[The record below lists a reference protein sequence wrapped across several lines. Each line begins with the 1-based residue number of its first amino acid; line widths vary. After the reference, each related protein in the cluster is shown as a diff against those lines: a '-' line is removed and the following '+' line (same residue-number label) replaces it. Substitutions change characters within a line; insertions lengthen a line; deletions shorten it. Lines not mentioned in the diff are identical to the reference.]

1 MPRGAAAPRQEQVF
15 FSSRSGHMKMKKA
28 KATAPAVETSSGES
42 TDDKASDAPSKRRI
56 STVASL
62 RAVKAMA
69 LPNSKAH
76 LPSSQRERSEPKS
89 SSKLWSG
96 LSAKLG
102 NEEFKISSSNPY
114 ASKRGSNIEALGT
127 RTAISSTISSGSS
140 TRPSSNHSHG
150 TSFYSDPGH
159 RANTFNEH
167 SHRLSYHSDHR
178 PEIHRNVESR
188 LSHISSRSN
197 TSAESGYWSQSG
209 VSESGGSRFWDDA
222 KITSTVTKEFI
233 EDCLR
238 KVPATE
244 PLIPRLSQPVGFG
257 DGLTETTY
265 AEWIVSRAQKFFL
278 ILVDLG
284 IPEQIFWITD
294 DSWGDDDLPISL
306 ESIPRL
312 KLSRVP
318 DPVIDRKFYKAQY
331 NYLLR
336 FLYNGA
342 HIDFEEFETVPLDLV
357 KNCSGLFSQ
366 PVDHVRCPRN
376 PDNMLTR
383 KRFPLVDRDGN
394 SLLPEF
400 MEEVESFRIVSHR
413 HIVELWASYTYKGH
427 GYLLL
432 SPATDFTLRS
442 FLHHPPSEF
451 SKMAEDSRRFK
462 LLDWMRCLSDGL
474 AYLYDQEIPHGD
486 IRPRAIVIDGKTG
499 EIYFSDV
506 GSQRRLAF
514 AKAANMNDNER
525 YEYSAPELFLRVAQ
539 LSISQSPTTLHFDG
553 GRTGRRLANPAKRE
567 QLEGKKVLV
576 TPPPTGAD
584 GFEATRRFSIQS
596 DIAPSFISSN
606 PAYRGTP
613 RTGACTPVSFDASS
627 QAESHMTF
635 TTSQKGVS
643 TGAVQV
649 AEWVCRP
656 AAKSDVFSLGCIML
670 DMLTFHSQK
679 KKLSNFPAAR
689 ARHNRAA
696 GSRGGG
702 QPDSSFHANI
712 PETNEWIKDLHK
724 EATKRDDDVVASVLV
739 LVSQMLSKDPED
751 RPTPREVGDTLFR
764 IMTFVKEPHCEQF
777 VEWTSNNHDS
787 FGNWSGWDDVH
798 DYTSPVPP
806 EGGDY
811 ATISSKSG
819 KEYAE
824 PHDLHGIHQQISRLS
839 FGTFGGSGVSL
850 MGRSRM
856 QHSRNDSLS
865 EHPRPN
871 SQTPE
876 SGWANRSGSSLE
888 EQKMKGSNADYL

>member
-15 FSSRSGHMKMKKA
+15 FSSRSGHMKMKKP
-28 KATAPAVETSSGES
+28 KAPAVEVSSGES
-42 TDDKASDAPSKRRI
+42 ADDKKSETLSKRRI

-76 LPSSQRERSEPKS
+76 LPSAQRERPEPKS
-89 SSKLWSG
+89 STKLWGG
-96 LSAKLG
+96 LGSRLGSEDVKSAP
-102 NEEFKISSSNPY
+102 NPY
-114 ASKRGSNIEALGT
+114 ASKKGLFTEGA
-127 RTAISSTISSGSS
+127 AISATISSS
-140 TRPSSNHSHG
+140 TRPRSTHSHSTG
-150 TSFYSDPGH
+150 FSSDPGH
-159 RANTFNEH
+159 H
-167 SHRLSYHSDHR
+167 SHRPSYHSDHR
-178 PEIHRNVESR
+178 PEIHTRNVESR

-209 VSESGGSRFWDDA
+209 ISESKESRFWDDA
-222 KITSTVTKEFI
+222 RISNTVTKEFI

-265 AEWIVSRAQKFFL
+265 AEWIISRAQKLFL

-312 KLSRVP
+312 KLNRVA
-318 DPVIDRKFYKAQY
+318 DPVLDRKFHKAQY

-342 HIDFEEFETVPLDLV
+342 HIDFEEFETVPLDII
-357 KNCSGLFSQ
+357 KNYSVLFSQ
-366 PVDHVRCPRN
+366 PVDQVRCPRN
-376 PDNMLTR
+376 PDNLLTR
-383 KRFPLVDRDGN
+383 KRFPLIDRDGN
-394 SLLPEF
+394 SLLPDF
-400 MEEVESFRIVSHR
+400 MEEVESFRVVSHR
-413 HIVELWASYTYKGH
+413 HIVELWASYTFKGH

-442 FLHHPPSEF
+442 FLHNPPAEF

-486 IRPRAIVIDGKTG
+486 IRPRSIVIDGKTG

-514 AKAANMNDNER
+514 TRTANANDNER

-539 LSISQSPTTLHFDG
+539 FSISQSPTGLHFDG
-553 GRTGRRLANPAKRE
+553 GRTGRRMANPAHRE
-567 QLEGKKVLV
+567 AVEGKKKVSTAVLPAGV
-576 TPPPTGAD
+576 D
-584 GFEATRRFSIQS
+584 DIEISRRFSLQS
-596 DIAPSFISSN
+596 DVAPSFTSSN
-606 PAYRGTP
+606 QACRGTP
-613 RTGACTPVSFDASS
+613 MSGACSPLSFDAPSH
-627 QAESHMTF
+627 AESHRTF

-649 AEWVCRP
+649 AEWICRP

-679 KKLSNFPAAR
+679 KKLSNFPSAR

-724 EATKRDDDVVASVLV
+724 EATKRDDEVVAAVLV
-739 LVSQMLSKDPED
+739 LVSQMLSKDPEE

-798 DYTSPVPP
+798 DYSSPIPP
-806 EGGDY
+806 DGVDY
-811 ATISSKSG
+811 ATMSSKSG

-824 PHDLHGIHQQISRLS
+824 PQDLHGIHQQISRLS

-850 MGRSRM
+850 MGKSRM
-856 QHSRNDSLS
+856 QHSRNESLS
-865 EHPRPN
+865 EHTRPN
-871 SQTPE
+871 SQTPD
-876 SGWANRSGSSLE
+876 SGWNSRSGSSLE
-888 EQKMKGSNADYL
+888 GQKLKGSNTNYL

>member
-15 FSSRSGHMKMKKA
+15 FSSRSGHMRMKKA
-28 KATAPAVETSSGES
+28 KVPAVEASSGES
-42 TDDKASDAPSKRRI
+42 ADGKASETSSKRRI

-76 LPSSQRERSEPKS
+76 LPSAQRERSEPKS
-89 SSKLWSG
+89 SNKLWSG
-96 LSAKLG
+96 LSTRLG
-102 NEEFKISSSNPY
+102 NEDLKSTSNPY
-114 ASKRGSNIEALGT
+114 ASKKGLYMEG
-127 RTAISSTISSGSS
+127 TAISSTISSSSS
-140 TRPSSNHSHG
+140 TRPSSTHSHSTG
-150 TSFYSDPGH
+150 FSSDPGH
-159 RANTFNEH
+159 NP
-167 SHRLSYHSDHR
+167 HRPSYHSDHR

-209 VSESGGSRFWDDA
+209 NSESKESRFWDDA
-222 KITSTVTKEFI
+222 KISNTVTKEFI
-233 EDCLR
+233 EECLR
-238 KVPATE
+238 KLPATE

-265 AEWIVSRAQKFFL
+265 AEWIISRAQKLFL

-312 KLSRVP
+312 KLSPVA
-318 DPVIDRKFYKAQY
+318 DPVLDRKFHKAQY

-342 HIDFEEFETVPLDLV
+342 HIDFEEFETVPLDII
-357 KNCSGLFSQ
+357 KSYSGLFSQ

-376 PDNMLTR
+376 PDHLLTR

-413 HIVELWASYTYKGH
+413 HIVELWASYTFKGH

-442 FLHHPPSEF
+442 FLHNPPAEF

-474 AYLYDQEIPHGD
+474 AYLYDQEIPHND

-506 GSQRRLAF
+506 GSQRRLTF
-514 AKAANMNDNER
+514 TRTANANDNER

-539 LSISQSPTTLHFDG
+539 FSISQSPTGLHFDG
-553 GRTGRRLANPAKRE
+553 GRTGRRIANPVHRE
-567 QLEGKKVLV
+567 PLEGKMKVSITV
-576 TPPPTGAD
+576 PPTGVD
-584 GFEATRRFSIQS
+584 GIETPRRFSLQS
-596 DIAPSFISSN
+596 DVAHSFTSSSSN
-606 PAYRGTP
+606 QACRGTP
-613 RTGACTPVSFDASS
+613 LSGACTPLSFDTPSH
-627 QAESHMTF
+627 AETHRTF

-679 KKLSNFPAAR
+679 KKLTNFPSAR

-712 PETNEWIKDLHK
+712 TETNEWIKDLHK
-724 EATKRDDDVVASVLV
+724 EATKRDDEVIAAVLV
-739 LVSQMLSKDPED
+739 LVSQMLSRDPEE

-787 FGNWSGWDDVH
+787 FGNWSGWDDTH
-798 DYTSPVPP
+798 DYTSPISP

-811 ATISSKSG
+811 ATTSTTTISKNG

-824 PHDLHGIHQQISRLS
+824 SNGDLHGIHQQISRLS

-850 MGRSRM
+850 MGKSRGQ
-856 QHSRNDSLS
+856 QHS
-865 EHPRPN
+865 
-871 SQTPE
+871 
-876 SGWANRSGSSLE
+876 RSGSSSEHLRPSSR
-888 EQKMKGSNADYL
+888 QTPDSGWN

>member
-15 FSSRSGHMKMKKA
+15 FSSRSGHTKTKKS
-28 KATAPAVETSSGES
+28 KVPAVEALAGDSSDE
-42 TDDKASDAPSKRRI
+42 KASETSSKRRI
-56 STVASL
+56 AAVASL

-76 LPSSQRERSEPKS
+76 IPSAQRERPESKG
-89 SSKLWSG
+89 SSKLWGG
-96 LSAKLG
+96 LSPTARG
-102 NEEFKISSSNPY
+102 DDDVVTASNPY
-114 ASKRGSNIEALGT
+114 ANHRGPNTEAST
-127 RTAISSTISSGSS
+127 ISSTISSGSS
-140 TRPSSNHSHG
+140 ARPSTNHSH
-150 TSFYSDPGH
+150 SPSYYPDPGH
-159 RANTFNEH
+159 RPTQYPDH
-167 SHRLSYHSDHR
+167 SSRPIYHSDHR
-178 PEIHRNVESR
+178 QEIQRNSESR
-188 LSHISSRSN
+188 LSYISSRSN
-197 TSAESGYWSQSG
+197 TSNESGYYSQSG
-209 VSESGGSRFWDDA
+209 LSESKDSRFWDNA
-222 KITSTVTKEFI
+222 RITNTVNKEFI

-244 PLIPRLSQPVGFG
+244 PLITKLSQPVGFG

-265 AEWIVSRAQKFFL
+265 AEWIISRSQKLFL
-278 ILVDLG
+278 ILVELG

-294 DSWGDDDLPISL
+294 DSWGDDDLPIAL
-306 ESIPRL
+306 ESVPRL
-312 KLSRVP
+312 KLSRVA
-318 DPVIDRKFYKAQY
+318 DPVIDRKFHKAQY

-336 FLYNGA
+336 FLYSGA
-342 HIDFEEFETVPLDLV
+342 HIDFEEFETVPLDIV

-376 PDNMLTR
+376 PDIVLTR

-400 MEEVESFRIVSHR
+400 MDEIESFRIVSHR

-442 FLHHPPSEF
+442 FLNHPPAEF
-451 SKMAEDSRRFK
+451 SKMTEDSRRFK

-486 IRPRAIVIDGKTG
+486 IRPRTIVVDGKTG

-514 AKAANMNDNER
+514 TKTLNTNDSER

-539 LSISQSPTTLHFDG
+539 FSISQAPTGLHFDG
-553 GRTGRRLANPAKRE
+553 GRTGRKAANPIQRE
-567 QLEGKKVLV
+567 PLEGKKVSV
-576 TPPPTGAD
+576 TVAPTGAD
-584 GFEATRRFSIQS
+584 GVEPPRRFSLQGEN
-596 DIAPSFISSN
+596 APSISSSN
-606 PAYRGTP
+606 QANRGTP
-613 RTGACTPVSFDASS
+613 TSGACSPISFDAP
-627 QAESHMTF
+627 SHTHSEIHRTF

-649 AEWVCRP
+649 AEWICRP

-679 KKLSNFPAAR
+679 KKLSNFPSAR
-689 ARHNRAA
+689 ARHHRAA

-712 PETNEWIKDLHK
+712 SETNEWIKDLRK
-724 EATKRDDDVVASVLV
+724 EAIKRDDEVVAAVLV
-739 LVSQMLSKDPED
+739 LISQMLSKDPEE

-764 IMTFVKEPHCEQF
+764 IMSFVKKPHCEQF
-777 VEWTSNNHDS
+777 IEWTSNNTDS
-787 FGNWSGWDDVH
+787 FGNWSGWDDTH
-798 DYTSPVPP
+798 EYASPGPG
-806 EGGDY
+806 EAGEY
-811 ATISSKSG
+811 SAISSRSG

-824 PHDLHGIHQQISRLS
+824 PHDLHGIHHQISRLS
-839 FGTFGGSGVSL
+839 FGTFGGTSGSSL
-850 MGRSRM
+850 MGRSKV
-856 QHSRNDSLS
+856 QHSRNGSLS

-871 SQTPE
+871 AQSPE
-876 SGWANRSGSSLE
+876 NGWSSRSGSSLG
-888 EQKMKGSNADYL
+888 GSRMGFLDSNYL

>member
-28 KATAPAVETSSGES
+28 KAPAVEASSGES
-42 TDDKASDAPSKRRI
+42 ADDKASETSSKRRV

-62 RAVKAMA
+62 RAVKAIA

-76 LPSSQRERSEPKS
+76 LPSAQRDHSEPKS
-89 SSKLWSG
+89 SNKLWSG
-96 LSAKLG
+96 LSARLG
-102 NEEFKISSSNPY
+102 NEDLKIITNPY
-114 ASKRGSNIEALGT
+114 ASKMGSNMEAS
-127 RTAISSTISSGSS
+127 AISSTISPSSS
-140 TRPSSNHSHG
+140 TRPSTTHSHNT
-150 TSFYSDPGH
+150 TSYSDPGQ
-159 RANTFNEH
+159 H
-167 SHRLSYHSDHR
+167 SHRPSYHSDHR
-178 PEIHRNVESR
+178 PETHRNVESR

-209 VSESGGSRFWDDA
+209 TSESRESRFWDDA
-222 KITSTVTKEFI
+222 RITNTVTKEFI
-233 EDCLR
+233 EDYLR

-244 PLIPRLSQPVGFG
+244 PLISRLSQPVGFG

-265 AEWIVSRAQKFFL
+265 AEWIISRAQKLFL

-312 KLSRVP
+312 KLSPVA
-318 DPVIDRKFYKAQY
+318 DPAIDRKFHKAQY

-342 HIDFEEFETVPLDLV
+342 HIDFEEFETVPLDIV

-376 PDNMLTR
+376 PDHLLTR

-506 GSQRRLAF
+506 GSQRRLAS
-514 AKAANMNDNER
+514 AKIANTNDNER

-539 LSISQSPTTLHFDG
+539 FNISQSPTGLHFDG
-553 GRTGRRLANPAKRE
+553 GRTGRRMANPVQRE
-567 QLEGKKVLV
+567 PLEGKKVSV
-576 TPPPTGAD
+576 TVPPTGAD
-584 GFEATRRFSIQS
+584 GIETPRRFSLQS
-596 DIAPSFISSN
+596 DVAPSFTSSN
-606 PAYRGTP
+606 QACRGTP
-613 RTGACTPVSFDASS
+613 MSGACSPLSSDAPSY
-627 QAESHMTF
+627 AESHYTF

-649 AEWVCRP
+649 AEWICRP

-679 KKLSNFPAAR
+679 KKLSNFPSAR

-724 EATKRDDDVVASVLV
+724 EATKRDDEVVAAVLV
-739 LVSQMLSKDPED
+739 LVSQMLSKDPEE

-777 VEWTSNNHDS
+777 VEWTSNNHDN
-787 FGNWSGWDDVH
+787 FGNWSGWDDAH
-798 DYTSPVPP
+798 DYTSPISP

-824 PHDLHGIHQQISRLS
+824 PHDLHGIHQQISRLRL
-839 FGTFGGSGVSL
+839 G
-850 MGRSRM
+850 
-856 QHSRNDSLS
+856 
-865 EHPRPN
+865 P
-871 SQTPE
+871 
-876 SGWANRSGSSLE
+876 LE
-888 EQKMKGSNADYL
+888 VVELA

>member
-15 FSSRSGHMKMKKA
+15 FSARSGHMKTKKA
-28 KATAPAVETSSGES
+28 KVPAVESASGDP
-42 TDDKASDAPSKRRI
+42 TDDKGSETSSKRRI

-62 RAVKAMA
+62 RAVKALA

-76 LPSSQRERSEPKS
+76 LPSAERSRPEPKS
-89 SSKLWSG
+89 SNKFWGS
-96 LSAKLG
+96 LSPRNRSDESLEG
-102 NEEFKISSSNPY
+102 PNNPY
-114 ASKRGSNIEALGT
+114 ANKRGAHTPAN
-127 RTAISSTISSGSS
+127 AISSTVSSSS
-140 TRPSSNHSHG
+140 SVRPSSGHSH
-150 TSFYSDPGH
+150 SPSHYSDLGNRHGNYSDFGNRP
-159 RANTFNEH
+159 
-167 SHRLSYHSDHR
+167 SYHSDHR
-178 PEIHRNVESR
+178 PETYRNTESR

-197 TSAESGYWSQSG
+197 TSAESGYYSQSG
-209 VSESGGSRFWDDA
+209 LSDSRESRFWDEA
-222 KITSTVTKEFI
+222 RITNTVNKDFI

-244 PLIPRLSQPVGFG
+244 PLISKLSQPVGFG

-265 AEWIVSRAQKFFL
+265 AEWIISRAQKLFL

-312 KLSRVP
+312 RLSRVA
-318 DPVIDRKFYKAQY
+318 DSALDRKFHKAQY

-336 FLYNGA
+336 FLYSGA
-342 HIDFEEFETVPLDLV
+342 HIDFEEFETVPLEIV

-376 PDNMLTR
+376 PDVLFTR
-383 KRFPLVDRDGN
+383 KRFPLIDRDGN

-413 HIVELWASYTYKGH
+413 HIVELWASYTFKGH

-432 SPATDFTLRS
+432 SPATEFTLKS
-442 FLHHPPSEF
+442 FLNHPPAEF

-486 IRPRAIVIDGKTG
+486 IRPRTVVIDGKTG

-514 AKAANMNDNER
+514 NRTANTNDNER

-539 LSISQSPTTLHFDG
+539 FNISQSPTGLHFDG
-553 GRTGRRLANPAKRE
+553 GRTGRRAPNPVNRGP
-567 QLEGKKVLV
+567 LEGKKVSIAV
-576 TPPPTGAD
+576 PPTGAD
-584 GFEATRRFSIQS
+584 GVEAPRRFSLQS
-596 DIAPSFISSN
+596 DITPSLSS
-606 PAYRGTP
+606 
-613 RTGACTPVSFDASS
+613 SS
-627 QAESHMTF
+627 QAGHGTLISGSTSITSFETTSHTETYRTF

-649 AEWVCRP
+649 AEWICRP

-679 KKLSNFPAAR
+679 KKLSNFPSAR

-712 PETNEWIKDLHK
+712 SETNEWINDLRK
-724 EATKRDDDVVASVLV
+724 EAIKRDDDVVAAVLV
-739 LVSQMLSKDPED
+739 LVSEMLLKDPEE
-751 RPTPREVGDTLFR
+751 RPTPREVGDTLFN
-764 IMTFVKEPHCEQF
+764 IMSFVKKPHCEQF
-777 VEWTSNNHDS
+777 IEWTSNNTDS
-787 FGNWSGWDDVH
+787 FGNWSGWDDTH
-798 DYTSPVPP
+798 EYNSPTPMD
-806 EGGDY
+806 GSNRSI
-811 ATISSKSG
+811 ISSKTG

-824 PHDLHGIHQQISRLS
+824 PDDLYGIHQQISRLS
-839 FGTFGGSGVSL
+839 FGTFGGSGGSL
-850 MGRSRM
+850 MGRSKV
-856 QHSRNDSLS
+856 QHSRNGSLS
-865 EHPRPN
+865 EYHQPN
-871 SQTPE
+871 NQSPE
-876 SGWANRSGSSLE
+876 NGWGSRSGSSA
-888 EQKMKGSNADYL
+888 GGNNTGVPNSDYL

>member
-15 FSSRSGHMKMKKA
+15 FSSRSGHMKMKKS
-28 KATAPAVETSSGES
+28 KAPAVEVSSGES
-42 TDDKASDAPSKRRI
+42 ADDKTSETLSKRRI

-76 LPSSQRERSEPKS
+76 LPSAQRQRERPEQKS
-89 SSKLWSG
+89 SNKLWGG
-96 LSAKLG
+96 LSSRLG
-102 NEEFKISSSNPY
+102 NEDVQSAPNPY
-114 ASKRGSNIEALGT
+114 ASKKGLYTESA
-127 RTAISSTISSGSS
+127 AISTTISSS
-140 TRPSSNHSHG
+140 TRPSSTHSHSTG
-150 TSFYSDPGH
+150 FSSDPGH
-159 RANTFNEH
+159 H
-167 SHRLSYHSDHR
+167 PHRPSYHSDHR
-178 PEIHRNVESR
+178 PEIHTRNVESR

-209 VSESGGSRFWDDA
+209 ISESKESRFWDDA
-222 KITSTVTKEFI
+222 KILNTVTKEFI

-244 PLIPRLSQPVGFG
+244 PLISRLSQPVGFG

-265 AEWIVSRAQKFFL
+265 AEWIISRAQKLFL

-312 KLSRVP
+312 KLSRVA
-318 DPVIDRKFYKAQY
+318 DPVLDRKFHKAQY

-342 HIDFEEFETVPLDLV
+342 HIDFEEFETVPLDIIRNYTV
-357 KNCSGLFSQ
+357 LFSQ
-366 PVDHVRCPRN
+366 PVDQVRCPRN
-376 PDNMLTR
+376 PDNLLTR

-400 MEEVESFRIVSHR
+400 MEEVESFRVVSHR
-413 HIVELWASYTYKGH
+413 HIVELWASYTFKGH

-442 FLHHPPSEF
+442 FLHNPPAEF

-486 IRPRAIVIDGKTG
+486 IRPRSIVIDGKTG

-514 AKAANMNDNER
+514 TRTANANDNER

-539 LSISQSPTTLHFDG
+539 FSISQSPTGLHFDG
-553 GRTGRRLANPAKRE
+553 GRTGRRMANPAHRE
-567 QLEGKKVLV
+567 PPEGKEKGSTAV
-576 TPPPTGAD
+576 PPTGVD
-584 GFEATRRFSIQS
+584 GIETSRRFSLQS
-596 DIAPSFISSN
+596 NFAPSFTSSN
-606 PAYRGTP
+606 QACRGTP
-613 RTGACTPVSFDASS
+613 MSGACSPLSFDAPSH
-627 QAESHMTF
+627 AESHRTF

-649 AEWVCRP
+649 AEWICRP

-679 KKLSNFPAAR
+679 KKLSNFPSAR

-712 PETNEWIKDLHK
+712 PETNDWIKDLHK
-724 EATKRDDDVVASVLV
+724 EATKRDDEVVAAVLV
-739 LVSQMLSKDPED
+739 LVSQMLSKDPEE

-798 DYTSPVPP
+798 DYSSPIPP
-806 EGGDY
+806 EGVDY

-819 KEYAE
+819 KEFAE
-824 PHDLHGIHQQISRLS
+824 PQDLHGIHQQISRLS

-850 MGRSRM
+850 MGKSRM
-856 QHSRNDSLS
+856 QHSRNESLS
-865 EHPRPN
+865 EHTRPN
-871 SQTPE
+871 SQTPD
-876 SGWANRSGSSLE
+876 SGWNSRSGSSLE
-888 EQKMKGSNADYL
+888 GQKMKGSNTNYL

>member
-15 FSSRSGHMKMKKA
+15 FSSRSGHMKMKKS
-28 KATAPAVETSSGES
+28 KAPAVEFSSGES
-42 TDDKASDAPSKRRI
+42 ADDKASETLSKRRI

-76 LPSSQRERSEPKS
+76 LPSAQRERPEPKGS
-89 SSKLWSG
+89 NKLWGG
-96 LSAKLG
+96 LSSRLG
-102 NEEFKISSSNPY
+102 NEDVKSAPNPY
-114 ASKRGSNIEALGT
+114 ASKKGLYTEGA
-127 RTAISSTISSGSS
+127 AISTTVSSS
-140 TRPSSNHSHG
+140 TRP
-150 TSFYSDPGH
+150 
-159 RANTFNEH
+159 R
-167 SHRLSYHSDHR
+167 
-178 PEIHRNVESR
+178 I
-188 LSHISSRSN
+188 
-197 TSAESGYWSQSG
+197 
-209 VSESGGSRFWDDA
+209 
-222 KITSTVTKEFI
+222 TKEFI

-265 AEWIVSRAQKFFL
+265 AEWIISRAQKLFL

-312 KLSRVP
+312 KLSRVV
-318 DPVIDRKFYKAQY
+318 DPVLDRKFHKAQY

-342 HIDFEEFETVPLDLV
+342 HIDFEEFETVPLDII
-357 KNCSGLFSQ
+357 KNYSVLFSQ
-366 PVDHVRCPRN
+366 PVDQVRCPRN
-376 PDNMLTR
+376 PDNLFTR

-400 MEEVESFRIVSHR
+400 MEEVESFRVVSHR
-413 HIVELWASYTYKGH
+413 HIVELWASYTFKGH

-442 FLHHPPSEF
+442 FLHNPPAEF

-486 IRPRAIVIDGKTG
+486 IRPRSIVIDGKTG

-514 AKAANMNDNER
+514 ARTANANDNER

-539 LSISQSPTTLHFDG
+539 FSISQSPTGLHFDG
-553 GRTGRRLANPAKRE
+553 GRTGRRMANPAHRDT
-567 QLEGKKVLV
+567 LEGKKKGSINV
-576 TPPPTGAD
+576 PPTSAD
-584 GFEATRRFSIQS
+584 GTETSRRFSLQS
-596 DIAPSFISSN
+596 DFAPSFTSSN
-606 PAYRGTP
+606 QACRGTP
-613 RTGACTPVSFDASS
+613 MSGACSPLSFDAPSH
-627 QAESHMTF
+627 AESHRTF

-649 AEWVCRP
+649 AEWICRP

-679 KKLSNFPAAR
+679 KKLSNFPSAR

-724 EATKRDDDVVASVLV
+724 EATKRDDEVVAAVLV
-739 LVSQMLSKDPED
+739 LVSQMLSKDPEE
-751 RPTPREVGDTLFR
+751 RPSPRESTNTPRG
-764 IMTFVKEPHCEQF
+764 
-777 VEWTSNNHDS
+777 
-787 FGNWSGWDDVH
+787 
-798 DYTSPVPP
+798 
-806 EGGDY
+806 
-811 ATISSKSG
+811 
-819 KEYAE
+819 
-824 PHDLHGIHQQISRLS
+824 SRLCDDI
-839 FGTFGGSGVSL
+839 FEKRQGIRGTPRWEIKDATFKKRKLVRAYETKL
-850 MGRSRM
+850 T
-856 QHSRNDSLS
+856 DS
-865 EHPRPN
+865 
-871 SQTPE
+871 
-876 SGWANRSGSSLE
+876 
-888 EQKMKGSNADYL
+888 

>member
-15 FSSRSGHMKMKKA
+15 FSSRSGHMKMKKS
-28 KATAPAVETSSGES
+28 KAPAVEFSSGES
-42 TDDKASDAPSKRRI
+42 ADDKASETLSKRRI

-76 LPSSQRERSEPKS
+76 LPSAQRERPEPKGS
-89 SSKLWSG
+89 NKLWGG
-96 LSAKLG
+96 LSSRLG
-102 NEEFKISSSNPY
+102 NEDVKSAPNPY
-114 ASKRGSNIEALGT
+114 ASKKGLYTEGA
-127 RTAISSTISSGSS
+127 AISTTVSSS
-140 TRPSSNHSHG
+140 TRPRSTHSHN
-150 TSFYSDPGH
+150 TSFSSDPGH
-159 RANTFNEH
+159 H
-167 SHRLSYHSDHR
+167 SHRPSYHSDHR
-178 PEIHRNVESR
+178 PEIHARNVESR

-209 VSESGGSRFWDDA
+209 ISESKESRFWDDA
-222 KITSTVTKEFI
+222 RISNTVTKEFI

-265 AEWIVSRAQKFFL
+265 AEWIISRAQKLFL

-312 KLSRVP
+312 KLSRVV
-318 DPVIDRKFYKAQY
+318 DPVLDRKFHKAQY

-342 HIDFEEFETVPLDLV
+342 HIDFEEFETVPLDII
-357 KNCSGLFSQ
+357 KNYSVLFSQ
-366 PVDHVRCPRN
+366 PVDQVRCPRN
-376 PDNMLTR
+376 PDNLFTR

-400 MEEVESFRIVSHR
+400 MEEVESFRVVSHR
-413 HIVELWASYTYKGH
+413 HIVELWASYTFKGH

-442 FLHHPPSEF
+442 FLHNPPAEF

-486 IRPRAIVIDGKTG
+486 IRPRSIVIDGKTG

-514 AKAANMNDNER
+514 ARTANANDNER

-539 LSISQSPTTLHFDG
+539 FSISQSPTGLHFDG
-553 GRTGRRLANPAKRE
+553 GRTGRRMANPAHRDT
-567 QLEGKKVLV
+567 LEGKKKGSINV
-576 TPPPTGAD
+576 PPTSAD
-584 GFEATRRFSIQS
+584 GTETSRRFSLQS
-596 DIAPSFISSN
+596 DFAPSFTSSN
-606 PAYRGTP
+606 QACRGTP
-613 RTGACTPVSFDASS
+613 MSGACSPLSFDAPSH
-627 QAESHMTF
+627 AESHRTF

-649 AEWVCRP
+649 AEWICRP

-679 KKLSNFPAAR
+679 KKLSNFPSAR

-724 EATKRDDDVVASVLV
+724 EATKRDDEVVAAVLV
-739 LVSQMLSKDPED
+739 LVSQMLSKDPEE
-751 RPTPREVGDTLFR
+751 RPSPREVGDTLFR

-798 DYTSPVPP
+798 DYSSPIPP
-806 EGGDY
+806 EGADY

-824 PHDLHGIHQQISRLS
+824 PQDGIHQQISRLS
-839 FGTFGGSGVSL
+839 FGTFGGSGASL
-850 MGRSRM
+850 IGKSRM
-856 QHSRNDSLS
+856 QHSRNESLS
-865 EHPRPN
+865 EHTRPN
-871 SQTPE
+871 SQTPD
-876 SGWANRSGSSLE
+876 SGWNSRSGSSLE
-888 EQKMKGSNADYL
+888 GQKMKGSNTNYL